1 MKNSEMLGLSCK
13 KVYFNCGGPMR
24 MGFGIVNGNNS
35 SSGGNFVRGSIY
47 LNDSFTEKCWLQY
60 ISSGIE

>member
-1 MKNSEMLGLSCK
+1 MWRTHENGIW
-13 KVYFNCGGPMR
+13 NCDE
-24 MGFGIVNGNNS
+24 NNS

>member
-1 MKNSEMLGLSCK
+1 
-13 KVYFNCGGPMR
+13 MR
-24 MGFGIVNGNNS
+24 MGFGIVTGNNS